1 MSSKVCRGSALT
13 SLEAGAS
20 GGAQPSAGMAAGMVV
35 SFIQSSSPTQ
45 GIYSFTATTITK
57 VHTGH
62 VK

>member
-1 MSSKVCRGSALT
+1 
-13 SLEAGAS
+13 
-20 GGAQPSAGMAAGMVV
+20 MAAGMVV